1 MNQKIQWTRY
11 SIMLFLGLA
20 VFVASI
26 VAAFNYILETSK
38 SSAVYQAY
46 DYFIL
51 LQAQQQLDRLAYRVH
66 LAGIDLT
73 TAKSDHDHPVSLAEQ
88 VGITQA
94 RFDILTSG
102 ENGERLRLMPGLPE
116 FKTKVMDVLAQLEA
130 AVDKPQTDYYPWF
143 TQLQQLSYEFSRFS
157 GSMTGGLLKI
167 QEEFQ
172 HSKSLLPR
180 YLAAILISGILV
192 LLLYGFALRRTII
205 TSKMLAHV
213 NLQLESES
221 EQLRQAK
228 ETLFNQAEALFDQ
241 AEALFYQASHDPLTN
256 LLNRQEFEH
265 RLQKLLR
272 GLQQYDE
279 EHVLCYMDLD
289 QFKVINDTCGHTA
302 GDELLRQI
310 SSILSKHVRE
320 QDTLSRLGGDEFAV
334 LLINCHMSEAARL
347 AETFREAVQNFR
359 FIWQRKIF
367 ELGVSIGLVRIN
379 RQSGTL
385 ADILS
390 DADAACYI
398 AKENGRNRVHIYES
412 DDQTIQRHRGEM
424 AWVSRIR
431 QTLEDN
437 RFRLYHQPIV
447 PVDSSVIEKYH
458 YEVLVRML
466 DEEGQLVPPITFLP
480 AAERYN
486 LMPTLDRWIIQT
498 LFAWLVAHPQ
508 RLDELAVC
516 SINLSGTSIG
526 DKSFSDF
533 IAEQLTHYALPT
545 EKICFE
551 VTETAAIANLTEAS
565 KFMRLFKDRG
575 CHFSLDDFGSGMSSF
590 AYLKN
595 LPVDYLKIDG
605 GFVKNMVTDSIDH
618 AMVEAIHRVG
628 HVMGLKT
635 IAEYVENQAILEEL
649 RKIGVDYAQGYGIS
663 KPKPLVE

>member
-1 MNQKIQWTRY
+1 MNQKIKWSRY
-11 SIMLFLGLA
+11 SVMLLLGLA
-20 VFVASI
+20 VFIASI

-38 SSAVYQAY
+38 TSAVYQAY

-51 LQAQQQLDRLAYRVH
+51 LQAQQQLDRLTYRLH
-66 LAGIDLT
+66 LASIDPKTIEPTPEEDLG
-73 TAKSDHDHPVSLAEQ
+73 LRQQ
-88 VGITQA
+88 VGITWS

-116 FKTKVMDVLAQLEA
+116 FKTKMIEILAQLETA
-130 AVDKPQTDYYPWF
+130 LDDPKTDYYLWF
-143 TQLQQLSYEFSRFS
+143 TELQQLSHEFSKFS
-157 GSMTGGLLKI
+157 GSMTGGLLAI
-167 QEEFQ
+167 QQEFQ
-172 HSKSLLPR
+172 RSKSVLPR
-180 YLAAILISGILV
+180 YLAAILISGLLV

-272 GLQQYDE
+272 SLQKNDE

-310 SSILSKHVRE
+310 SSLLGKHMRE
-320 QDTLSRLGGDEFAV
+320 QDTLSRLGGDEFAI
-334 LLINCHMSEAARL
+334 LLLNCHMGEAERV
-347 AETFREAVQNFR
+347 AETLREAVQNFR

-424 AWVSRIR
+424 AWVARIR
-431 QTLEDN
+431 QTLEEN

-447 PVDSSVIEKYH
+447 PVDSTVIEKYH

-466 DEEGQLVPPITFLP
+466 DEEGKLVPPITFLP

-498 LFAWLVAHPQ
+498 LFAWLVAHPL

-516 SINLSGTSIG
+516 SINLSGTSVS

-533 IAEQLTHYALPT
+533 LSEQLKYYALPT

-551 VTETAAIANLTEAS
+551 ITETAAIANLTEAS
-565 KFMRLFKDRG
+565 KFMKIFKDLG

-663 KPKPLVE
+663 KPKPLIE